1 MVLTSDIPYGIMYTV
16 EGQESTDNRHGD
28 GQQKGGETF
37 MKLTGKAVATS
48 YSFRVENDER
58 EFVSTEEAHEILNK
72 DEDE

>member
-1 MVLTSDIPYGIMYTV
+1 MYTV
-16 EGQESTDNRHGD
+16 EGQGRTDNGHTT

-37 MKLTGKAVATS
+37 MKLTGRAVATS

-72 DEDE
+72 GEDE